1 MVDAVLLQASVVV
14 SEKLAY
20 CIMGMPDG
28 CQNVVTMPL
37 SDQEIRAFHESPR
50 TFFGREEPKK
60 EAENPLEFYDWML
73 GCYKDTPKERLLE
86 LLAETGVPVSEVSSL
101 PQAKLAEI
109 LSERMTESIV
119 RSSDLGA
126 KKKGSERGGV

>member
-1 MVDAVLLQASVVV
+1 
-14 SEKLAY
+14 
-20 CIMGMPDG
+20 MPDG
-28 CQNVVTMPL
+28 RQDVVPMPL

-73 GCYKDTPKERLLE
+73 GCYKDTPKGRLLE

-101 PQAKLAEI
+101 PQLKLDEI
-109 LSERMTESIV
+109 LSERWTESIV
-119 RSSDLGA
+119 RSSGLGA
-126 KKKGSERGGV
+126 KKKSGEPDGV